1 MVEEQTVQ
9 ISNVVQQYESNEK
22 QFNASIE
29 ELTNDY
35 NFKLEDSAREFEQ
48 KIELLSKDNESLR
61 DKLKTSDEELGKA
74 QTAKKSQEI
83 DHEQSVRNY
92 EDKIK
97 KVEAERMTSIQSKNN
112 EIKKIA

>member
-1 MVEEQTVQ
+1 MAEEQSIQ

-61 DKLKTSDEELGKA
+61 EKLKTSEEELAKA
-74 QTAKKSQEI
+74 QIAKKSQEI
-83 DHEQSVRNY
+83 DHEQSIRNY
-92 EDKIK
+92 
-97 KVEAERMTSIQSKNN
+97 
-112 EIKKIA
+112 